1 MVVHYKMLT
10 AQTDQAQHVLAR
22 KPLGGFMWEI
32 LEIYDY
38 GELDLYH
45 FNWGWDGDCN
55 GYFSTNVF
63 DTTGGT
69 FYDTG
74 SHNHQYNLNYYVQLQ
89 CVYPASE

>member
-10 AQTDQAQHVLAR
+10 AQTGQAQHVLAR

-32 LEIYDY
+32 MQIYDS
-38 GELDLYH
+38 GVLDLYH